1 VHPIDGPWTWREEEE
16 LLKLHGLKPVPRLDG
31 AYMFDDADGGVG
43 IVVRDEAL
51 EKIRQLRRTLYG
63 GRAEA

>member
-16 LLKLHGLKPVPRLDG
+16 LLKLHGLKLVPRLDE
-31 AYMFDDADGGVG
+31 AYMFEDAGGDLG
-43 IVVRDEAL
+43 IVVREEAL

-63 GRAEA
+63 KAEA

>member
-1 VHPIDGPWTWREEEE
+1 MYSIDGPSTWREEEE
-16 LLKLHGLKPVPRLDG
+16 LLKFHGLKPVPRLDG

-63 GRAEA
+63 RAQA